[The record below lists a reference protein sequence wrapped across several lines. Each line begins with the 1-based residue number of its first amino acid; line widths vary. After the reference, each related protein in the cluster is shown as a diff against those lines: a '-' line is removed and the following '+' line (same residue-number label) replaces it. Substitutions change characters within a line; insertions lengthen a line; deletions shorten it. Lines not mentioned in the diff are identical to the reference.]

1 MLSVLLSSWYAIT
14 YNDSHLVVPMYFEDY
29 VFDIKDFPMIVSVFR
44 FCFLI
49 EFVFKIGRAHV

>member
-1 MLSVLLSSWYAIT
+1 MLSVLFSSWYAIT

-29 VFDIKDFPMIVSVFR
+29 VFDIKDFPMIVSVFL

-49 EFVFKIGRAHV
+49 EFVFN